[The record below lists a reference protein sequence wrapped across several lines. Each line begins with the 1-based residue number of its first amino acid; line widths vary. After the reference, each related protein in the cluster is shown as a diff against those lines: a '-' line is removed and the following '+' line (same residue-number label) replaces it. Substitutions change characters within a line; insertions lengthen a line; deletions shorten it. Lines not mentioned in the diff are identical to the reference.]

1 MKSPPVLR
9 PPHWDNLFILQVDAS
24 DFGVGAIL
32 SKLDEEGLE
41 HPVVFASRKL
51 QPREMK
57 LSTREGVFSDSVG
70 CGNVS
75 ILFVRK
81 EV

>member
-1 MKSPPVLR
+1 MLR
-9 PPHWDNLFILQVDAS
+9 PPHWDNLFILHVDAS

-32 SKLDEEGLE
+32 SQLDEEGLE

-57 LSTREGVFSDSVG
+57 LI
-70 CGNVS
+70 S
-75 ILFVRK
+75 IT
-81 EV
+81 